1 MKLTKAKLV
10 KIVIENDLTD
20 KLIKDLKT
28 FSIKGYTIKEAKGEG
43 LNNKNFDHW
52 SGGNSSI
59 EIIVREE
66 KALKIL
72 EMLNNKYIGKYSCI
86 VYLSDVEVLRE
97 EKFS

>member
-10 KIVIENDLTD
+10 TIIIENDLKD
-20 KLIKDLKT
+20 RLIKELKSY
-28 FSIKGYTIKEAKGEG
+28 SIKGYTVTEAKGEG
-43 LNNKNFDHW
+43 LNGKNIDQW

-59 EIIVREE
+59 KIIIKEE
-66 KALKIL
+66 KALIIL
-72 EMLNNKYIGKYSCI
+72 ELLNKKYIGKYSCV

>member
-10 KIVIENDLTD
+10 KIVIENDLKD

-43 LNNKNFDHW
+43 LNGKNFDQW